1 MATTFMRTIVRPYR
15 RARALPRRCGVRFR
29 RMTGA
34 MRVVAVTIVALAAA
48 GSASA
53 ATVVHTWFPAG
64 SQLRY
69 GVRAVDARTPLAS
82 TLRTLLAGPT
92 PAETRGGART
102 AFAHGTRLL
111 GLRRQGSLVT
121 IQFDRRFLLQ
131 TATGT
136 APVAAP
142 RLRLRILQLGRTLS
156 QFPAVHRFRI
166 SVSGQPL
173 ADYPELGLRWRPGPD
188 GTWTLAQLAPSAG
201 APLELELGSGG
212 VQDGD
217 QIRLAQTFLAASG
230 WLDPSEIS
238 GALDY
243 ATSQALTAFEAWHG
257 LVRDG
262 ALTATS
268 FGDVLRA
275 ARPTPRHTAAGRAV
289 EVYRDLGVLLL
300 VENGRVVRAVHT
312 STGFGGRT
320 PSGSFHVYRK
330 EQLSWSVPFKVWMPW
345 ASYFV
350 GGIAMHAYPYVPAYA
365 ASHGCVRLPAPE
377 AQRVYAF
384 AVQGTPVYVY

>member
-1 MATTFMRTIVRPYR
+1 MR
-15 RARALPRRCGVRFR
+15 L
-29 RMTGA
+29 
-34 MRVVAVTIVALAAA
+34 VAVTVVALTAAA
-48 GSASA
+48 SANA
-53 ATVVHTWFPAG
+53 ANVVHTWFPAG

-102 AFAHGTRLL
+102 AFARGTRLL

-121 IQFDRRFLLQ
+121 IQLDRRFLLQ
-131 TATGT
+131 TAAGA
-136 APVAAP
+136 APVAP
-142 RLRLRILQLGRTLS
+142 KRLRLRILQLGRTIS

-166 SVSGQPL
+166 SVSGRL
-173 ADYPELGLRWRPGPD
+173 LVDYPALGLRWQPD
-188 GTWTLAQLAPSAG
+188 VEGTWDLGRLAPTAG
-201 APLELELGSGG
+201 APLRLELGEGD
-212 VQDGD
+212 VANGD
-217 QIRLAQTFLAASG
+217 QIRLAQTLLAASG
-230 WLDPSEIS
+230 WLDPSEVT
-238 GALDY
+238 GELDY

-257 LVRDG
+257 LERDG
-262 ALTATS
+262 ALTTTS
-268 FGDVLRA
+268 LESILHST
-275 ARPTPRHTAAGRAV
+275 RPAPRHAETGRAI
-289 EVYRDLGVLLL
+289 EIYRDLGVLLL
-300 VENGRVVRAVHT
+300 VENGQVVRAVHT

-350 GGIAMHAYPYVPAYA
+350 GGIAMHSYPYVPAYA

-377 AQRVYAF
+377 APRVYAF
-384 AVQGTPVYVY
+384 AVQGTPVFVY

>member
-1 MATTFMRTIVRPYR
+1 MSAT
-15 RARALPRRCGVRFR
+15 
-29 RMTGA
+29 
-34 MRVVAVTIVALAAA
+34 MRVVAATILALALAA
-48 GSASA
+48 SADA

-69 GVRAVDARTPLAS
+69 GVRAVDARTPLAA
-82 TLRTLLAGPT
+82 TLHTLLAGPT
-92 PAETRGGART
+92 PAEARGGART
-102 AFAHGTRLL
+102 AFARGTRLL

-121 IQFDRRFLLQ
+121 IQFDRRFLRQ
-131 TATGT
+131 TADGA
-136 APVAAP
+136 APVAPA

-156 QFPAVHRFRI
+156 QFTAVHRFRI

-173 ADYPELGLRWRPGPD
+173 VDYPELALRWRPDEAGV
-188 GTWTLAQLAPSAG
+188 WTLADLAPAASFPLALRLAAG
-201 APLELELGSGG
+201 DVA
-212 VQDGD
+212 DGT
-217 QIRLAQTFLAASG
+217 QITLAQTFLAAAG
-230 WLDPSEIS
+230 WLDPGEVT
-238 GALDY
+238 GELDY
-243 ATSQALTAFEAWHG
+243 ATSQALTAFEAWNG
-257 LVRDG
+257 LERDG

-268 FGDVLRA
+268 FERLLRSS
-275 ARPTPRHTAAGRAV
+275 RPTPRQTDPGRSI

-384 AVQGTPVYVY
+384 AFQGTPVHVY